1 MKLNKIITVFAVL
14 IHLPALADIDEDRLT
29 ALHKECEEAYMVND
43 FTRMKATI
51 EERET
56 LLHEDNRP
64 AFNPYAYNS
73 HLALLYKD
81 LGSLHY
87 CLADIDGTSGN
98 EATACYQKSLEI
110 YLNTLK
116 DSHGAA
122 VLRTELAQ
130 LHYRYGEYSEALG
143 YLAANRNHYMQS
155 GQERMELE
163 TWSQIALC
171 KARLG
176 RFEEALADIDSTI
189 WLAGRFDVPIER
201 LRKKGKILALQS
213 EALDTSAAEAETYFQ
228 QYFDFQRDSIIKKF
242 NGMDAAERE
251 SYWLRMQPFITDCFR
266 LEEEAPGLLYDVIL
280 FSKSIL
286 LQFSQ
291 INPSAVAPHWTD
303 IQKRLPKDACAIE
316 YVQYEK
322 HGQAYLGAIV
332 LHPTGEPEFYRLLKL
347 SDLLKFQLPSGCSV
361 EKAMSAEVPEFKD
374 ALYSCNDL
382 CRIIWTKELRNAIR
396 DAETVFFAA
405 DGILH
410 KLAIEY
416 MFPQHKAPAFRRLT
430 STREL
435 LRSEGHEAE
444 GDMLIC
450 GGIDHY
456 NCSAKP
462 DSSMND
468 RLAYELL
475 ARKRIRFR
483 NLKGAGEEVRMVKD
497 IRNNPADTLLTNDR
511 ADEQTLVA
519 LMNEY
524 SIVTIATHGYFSGTS
539 QRWGTDLKTW
549 KSDEKLSQSVIIVSG
564 AQTNMNDTA
573 FNPDL
578 KDGIISARELAR
590 TDLSNVRLFILSACQ
605 SGLGEIT
612 GDGVFGLQ
620 RGLKNAGVRAMIVSL
635 WEVDDKATSYFMVR
649 FHKALSE
656 GKGTSEAFD
665 VARDAMDEKITTYDE
680 GIDMGTLTEGEP
692 QVTVRQIYNKPRYK
706 NAFILI
712 DSL

>member
-1 MKLNKIITVFAVL
+1 MKLRLLITVITVL
-14 IHLPALADIDEDRLT
+14 IHLPVLAGTDEDRLT

-43 FTRMKATI
+43 FTRMKETI
-51 EERET
+51 AEREI
-56 LLHEDNRP
+56 LLQEDNRP
-64 AFNPYAYNS
+64 AFNLYTYNS

-98 EATACYQKSLEI
+98 EAVTCYQKSLDI

-130 LHYRYGEYSEALG
+130 LHYRYGEYSEALS
-143 YLAANRNHYMQS
+143 YLTDNRSHYQQS

-189 WLAGRFDVPIER
+189 WLAGRFDAPVER
-201 LRKKGKILALQS
+201 LRKKGKILALRS
-213 EALDTSAAEAETYFQ
+213 EATDTPAAEAEEYFR
-228 QYFDFQRDSIIKKF
+228 QYFDFQRDSIVKKF

-266 LEEEAPGLLYDVIL
+266 LEDEAPGLLYDVIL

-291 INPSAVAPHWTD
+291 RNPSAVAPHWTD

-322 HGQAYLGAIV
+322 FGQACLGAIV

-347 SDLLKFQLPSGCSV
+347 NDLLKFQLSSGCTV
-361 EKAMSAEVPEFKD
+361 EKAISTEVPGFKD
-374 ALYSCNDL
+374 ALYSCEDL
-382 CRIIWTKELRNAIR
+382 CRIIWTKELRNAIK
-396 DAETVFFAA
+396 DAGTVFFAA
-405 DGILH
+405 DGVLH
-410 KLAIEY
+410 RLAIEY
-416 MFPQHKAPAFRRLT
+416 MYPQHKAPAFRRLT

-435 LRSEGHEAE
+435 LRPEDHTAKGS
-444 GDMLIC
+444 MLIC

-462 DSSMND
+462 DSSSND

-475 ARKRIRFR
+475 ARERIRFR

-497 IRNNPADTLLTNDR
+497 IRNNPTDTLLTNDR
-511 ADEQTLVA
+511 ADEQTLVTM
-519 LMNEY
+519 MNGH
-524 SIVTIATHGYFSGTS
+524 SIVSIATHGYFSGKS

-549 KSDEKLSQSVIIVSG
+549 ESDEKLSQSVIIVSG
-564 AQTNMNDTA
+564 AQTNMNDAA

-578 KDGIISARELAR
+578 KDGIISARELAQ

-635 WEVDDKATSYFMVR
+635 WEVDDEATRYFMVR
-649 FHKALSE
+649 FHKALAE

-665 VARDAMDEKITTYDE
+665 VARDAMDEKVITYDE

-692 QVTVRQIYNKPRYK
+692 LITVRQVYDKPRYK

-712 DSL
+712 DSF